1 MMKRFLT
8 LIAAALLILGC
19 SVKPAGQ
26 RLVIIGLDGLG
37 SAYMDTLKIPVIR
50 GLMAEGSYTLHKR
63 SVLPSASAINWAS
76 IFNGLPTEI
85 HGFTRWNTQT
95 PDIPAPFVQENG
107 LPVTLFTLCR
117 RANPGAKIGAIY
129 EWNGVKYTLDTLAFN
144 DRLCTVE
151 DVIDPAFTT
160 EKVVSYLK
168 EEKPDVFYV
177 HYDCPDHTGHKIG
190 WGTPEYAAK
199 VEEMDGYVGE
209 IIQALKDAGTYDNT
223 IIVIVSD
230 HGGKVKSHGKATVE
244 EMEAPFV
251 VAGPG
256 IKKGYEIQEFMM
268 QYDVAPTLAKVLGI
282 PIPDYWRGRP
292 MPVSE

>member
-1 MMKRFLT
+1 MKRFLT

-85 HGFTRWNTQT
+85 HGFTRWNTET

-117 RANPGAKIGAIY
+117 RANAWA
-129 EWNGVKYTLDTLAFN
+129 
-144 DRLCTVE
+144 R
-151 DVIDPAFTT
+151 
-160 EKVVSYLK
+160 
-168 EEKPDVFYV
+168 
-177 HYDCPDHTGHKIG
+177 
-190 WGTPEYAAK
+190 
-199 VEEMDGYVGE
+199 
-209 IIQALKDAGTYDNT
+209 AG
-223 IIVIVSD
+223 
-230 HGGKVKSHGKATVE
+230 
-244 EMEAPFV
+244 
-251 VAGPG
+251 
-256 IKKGYEIQEFMM
+256 
-268 QYDVAPTLAKVLGI
+268 
-282 PIPDYWRGRP
+282 
-292 MPVSE
+292 